1 MTVFHSCFPS
11 QSPSMLALSYFTC
24 IILHSSRVRD
34 CMHLHVLI
42 VCTCMCMHVP
52 QALHVSA
59 CVCTYQELS
68 WYLRLL
74 ACIETWVC
82 ICTRWLVS
90 RAEHL
95 SAFVHTHPYT
105 HTLLVSLFRT
115 WLQIRSL
122 LTWLSSIFWYAADE
136 LLMQG
141 CSFRL
146 YGSVRFSCLR
156 SVHQGTSRR
165 ANDNVQ
171 DQPTGAHDFSIY
183 NTGKALFYEGLAV
196 WFWEE
201 SRFSRFICAVI
212 HLSIQLHGMWSW
224 RVHLL
229 SSACVYIR
237 FYTSQSYWQL
247 ARILTEFCGPQISSL
262 MQQAIIFGVC
272 VCCYACVSR
281 QLHTSFTRY
290 LADHP

>member
-1 MTVFHSCFPS
+1 MQQTSFWCKAAAS
-11 QSPSMLALSYFTC
+11 
-24 IILHSSRVRD
+24 
-34 CMHLHVLI
+34 
-42 VCTCMCMHVP
+42 VCT
-52 QALHVSA
+52 AA
-59 CVCTYQELS
+59 CVS
-68 WYLRLL
+68 L
-74 ACIETWVC
+74 AWGQCIKE
-82 ICTRWLVS
+82 
-90 RAEHL
+90 
-95 SAFVHTHPYT
+95 
-105 HTLLVSLFRT
+105 
-115 WLQIRSL
+115 
-122 LTWLSSIFWYAADE
+122 
-136 LLMQG
+136 
-141 CSFRL
+141 
-146 YGSVRFSCLR
+146 
-156 SVHQGTSRR
+156 HQGG
-165 ANDNVQ
+165 
-171 DQPTGAHDFSIY
+171 PMIMCTGAHDFSIY

-272 VCCYACVSR
+272 VCCYACVSW